1 MQFTTP
7 KDITCDASK
16 TMWPGVPGLDARVT
30 GRIAQWTNKT
40 ETKLKSFW
48 KEPDGSESHESPV
61 ISERLALSF

>member
-1 MQFTTP
+1 
-7 KDITCDASK
+7 
-16 TMWPGVPGLDARVT
+16 MWPGVPGLDARVT